1 MSLPTIADS
10 RIAAPLY
17 AIIVRVQMI
26 PAREVS
32 CLGGRAI
39 QHLPAELLTWR
50 LPVGQDPFNHNG
62 LLTYK
67 TSDPVQMR
75 KLIRAYKNQ
84 EWV

>member
-17 AIIVRVQMI
+17 AIIVRVELI
-26 PAREVS
+26 PAKTVL
-32 CLGGRAI
+32 CLGKK
-39 QHLPAELLTWR
+39 HSVPAELHTWR

-62 LLTYK
+62 LLPYK

-75 KLIRAYKNQ
+75 KLMRAYKNQ

>member
-1 MSLPTIADS
+1 MTTITES

-17 AIIVRVQMI
+17 AIIVRVQHV
-26 PAREVS
+26 PAKQVE
-32 CLGGRAI
+32 CLGRV
-39 QHLPAELLTWR
+39 HHVPAELHTWR

-75 KLIRAYKNQ
+75 NLMRAYKNQ